1 MYGDQGQFNSLFVML
16 YGGVAIMA
24 FLSCIYLIFSRSNII
39 QPSIK
44 PPRSLRLWAAA
55 FLAAMFAS
63 HVWWLVIGSVWL
75 TDDRFVAGSQ
85 TPPMACICSCC
96 PYGCLRCHWNHHAP
110 AHL

>member
-24 FLSCIYLIFSRSNII
+24 FLSCIYFIFSRSNII

-55 FLAAMFAS
+55 FLAAVFAS

-75 TDDRFVAGSQ
+75 TNDRFVRIITLIALDNL
-85 TPPMACICSCC
+85 TLPPLFMAMM
-96 PYGCLRCHWNHHAP
+96 LR
-110 AHL
+110 LLQDRR